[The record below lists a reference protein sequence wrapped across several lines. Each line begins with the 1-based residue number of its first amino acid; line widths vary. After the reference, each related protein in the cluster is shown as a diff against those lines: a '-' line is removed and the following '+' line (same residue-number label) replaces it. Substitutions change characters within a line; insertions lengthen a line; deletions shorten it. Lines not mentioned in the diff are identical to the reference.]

1 MFSGQRQ
8 QSRSLCLKC
17 SFPRQASLNPDT
29 IGIWVCMILFSF
41 FSKIFF
47 FLDVDNF

>member
-1 MFSGQRQ
+1 MDEDSGHCFNVFH
-8 QSRSLCLKC
+8 SLDKHL
-17 SFPRQASLNPDT
+17 STQTLT
-29 IGIWVCMILFSF
+29 IGIWSCMILFSF